1 MKLYPGEQ
9 KESTVMNTIKIKGY
23 ASRKVNA
30 DRIRYTI
37 GFISKDVKASRASEQ
52 VKKQCDIFLKD
63 MKDLGFNV
71 SKLHLDGDA
80 IEKEYAMGNSFLLH
94 FVSAGLHYM
103 AVCMLA
109 GTGSTYIMPRILPEE
124 AFEA

>member
-1 MKLYPGEQ
+1 MKLYPEEQ

-80 IEKEYAMGNSFLLH
+80 IEKEYGQGEQLPAPLCFCRSALYGGMHASRDGKYLYHAENPAGRSF
-94 FVSAGLHYM
+94 
-103 AVCMLA
+103 
-109 GTGSTYIMPRILPEE
+109 
-124 AFEA
+124 